1 MENTRDEVPS
11 PVETEETYL
20 KEPLTVDTNRS
31 GPVLDELDNYAAS
44 EVSKMS
50 GKVDIA
56 ELKLQ
61 MKDLQR
67 QFF

>member
-1 MENTRDEVPS
+1 MENTRNEVPS

-20 KEPLTVDTNRS
+20 KEPLTVDTSRS